1 MNLIDRLVTFVS
13 PSAGMRRIQARI
25 GIDAMNQVQHRYSA
39 ATPHRS
45 RDDWNPTN
53 IGENAMLASRM
64 VRLRA
69 AATQEVR
76 DNPLALRI
84 IDLWTMHIIGDGMK
98 VEFMPTD
105 GVSKTV
111 VKRQNKLFEEW
122 FESTLCDAE
131 GMNNGY
137 GIQANA
143 TWIWK
148 EKGEVFIRRMI
159 VPADHPLRVSGKLK
173 VPLQIKVLEPEFL
186 DTAKNG
192 TNADNG
198 NPIVMGIEFDKR
210 FPDVRVAYWMFPEH
224 PGESPRLTRY
234 NMQSQ
239 RIPADQIAH
248 VFTKTRNNI
257 RGVTVL
263 HAVLEHLRD
272 LGDYLSALKM
282 KAKVEACFTVLI
294 HQTAGYQAPPGST
307 AGHAD
312 DGLEEIEPGLIR
324 RLKPGEDAKA
334 FDPGSSTG
342 HGALLQTFIRMISI
356 GSGLTYHQVYSDLTG
371 ANYSSLRAGNL
382 EFNRS
387 KTKKQWTYEQMGQ
400 QPVCGW
406 FIEAGRLAMLWPTD
420 KFLAVC
426 TPAPSDFVDP
436 KKDGDAEIQE
446 LGNGLTAW
454 GELLNRR
461 GKNPQRHAE
470 TLLAEFDL
478 FENVLGIEHPF
489 KKAMAQLGK
498 PPSDTSEKPKP
509 DEDDADDDEGTAD
522 KKEAA

>member
-1 MNLIDRLVTFVS
+1 MNLIDKLVTFVS

-25 GIDAMNQVQHRYSA
+25 GIDAMSQVQHRYSA
-39 ATPHRS
+39 AAPNRS
-45 RDDWNPTN
+45 RDDWHPTTV
-53 IGENAMLASRM
+53 GENAMLASRM

-159 VPADHPLRVSGKLK
+159 VPADHPLRLSGKLK
-173 VPLQIKVLEPEFL
+173 VPLQLKVLEPEFL
-186 DTAKNG
+186 DTTKNG
-192 TNADNG
+192 ENSDNG

-210 FPDVRVAYWMFPEH
+210 FPDVRVAYWMYPEH
-224 PGESPRLTRY
+224 PGETPKLTRY
-234 NMQSQ
+234 NMISQ

-248 VFTKTRNNI
+248 IFAKTRNNI
-257 RGVTVL
+257 RGITCL
-263 HAVLEHLRD
+263 HAVLDYLRD

-282 KAKVEACFTVLI
+282 KAKIEACFTVLI
-294 HQTAGYQAPPGST
+294 HQNSSYQAPPGT
-307 AGHAD
+307 VDGRAD
-312 DGLEEIEPGLIR
+312 EGLEEIEPGLIR

-342 HGALLQTFIRMISI
+342 HSALLQTFIRMISI

-387 KTKKQWTYEQMGQ
+387 KSKQQWTYEQMGQ
-400 QPVCGW
+400 QPVCSW
-406 FIEAGRLAMLWPTD
+406 FVEAGRLAMLWPTD
-420 KFLAVC
+420 NFLAVC

-436 KKDGDAEIQE
+436 KKDGDAEVVE
-446 LGNGLTAW
+446 LGAGLTLW

-470 TLLAEFDL
+470 SLLAEFEL

-498 PPSDTSEKPKP
+498 PPSDTTEKP
-509 DEDDADDDEGTAD
+509 DETEDDDE
-522 KKEAA
+522 KEAA

>member
-1 MNLIDRLVTFVS
+1 MNLIDKLVTFVS

-39 ATPHRS
+39 AAPNRS

-105 GVSKTV
+105 GVSKSV

-122 FESTLCDAE
+122 AESTLCDAE
-131 GMNNGY
+131 GVSNLY
-137 GIQANA
+137 GIQSNA
-143 TWIWK
+143 AWIWH
-148 EKGEVFIRRMI
+148 EKGEAFIRRMI
-159 VPADHPLRVSGKLK
+159 VPADHPLRLSGKLK
-173 VPLQIKVLEPEFL
+173 VPLQLKVLEPEFL
-186 DTAKNG
+186 DTTKNG
-192 TNADNG
+192 TNTEQGPGFG
-198 NPIVMGIEFDKR
+198 NPIVMGIEFNKR
-210 FPDVRVAYWMFPEH
+210 FPDVRVAYWMYPEH
-224 PGESPRLTRY
+224 PGESPKLTRY
-234 NMQSQ
+234 NMVSQ

-248 VFTKTRNNI
+248 IFTKTRNNI

-263 HAVLEHLRD
+263 HAVLDYLRD
-272 LGDYLSALKM
+272 LGDYLAALKM
-282 KAKVEACFTVLI
+282 KAKIEACFTVMI
-294 HQTAGYQAPPGST
+294 HQAAGYQAPPGST
-307 AGHAD
+307 PGHVD

-342 HGALLQTFIRMISI
+342 HSALLQTFIRMISI

-387 KTKKQWTYEQMGQ
+387 KSKKQWTYEQMGQ
-400 QPVCGW
+400 QPVCEW
-406 FIEAGRLAMLWPTD
+406 FVDAGHLADLWPTD

-446 LGNGLTAW
+446 LGNGLTGW

-498 PPSDTSEKPKP
+498 PPSDTSEKPDETD
-509 DEDDADDDEGTAD
+509 DEDD